1 MKKNKL
7 MEEIRQSIP
16 VEVKEEIDFS
26 FKVIDR
32 IHYLLEKQHK
42 SQRYL
47 AAMLG
52 KSESEISKWMRGT
65 HNFTLTTIRKIEQ
78 VLGEKI
84 IQISPSPIRKSS
96 TGIDFQK
103 VKAFPTSISLSKFLE
118 KKSYSAANEPI
129 TNFVGEPKVNYLEQ
143 NQNIESLE
151 IKDYVN
157 WV

>member
-1 MKKNKL
+1 
-7 MEEIRQSIP
+7 MEEIRQGISD
-16 VEVKEEIDFS
+16 EVKEEIDFS
-26 FKVIDR
+26 FKIIDR

-47 AAMLG
+47 ATMLG

-84 IQISPSPIRKSS
+84 IQVSPSPILKSL

-103 VKAFPTSISLSKFLE
+103 VKAFPTSISLSKFSE
-118 KKSYSAANEPI
+118 KESYSNENVPI
-129 TNFVGEPKVNYLEQ
+129 TSFVGESAVNYIEQ
-143 NQNIESLE
+143 NQNIEFIE
-151 IKDYVN
+151 NKEYVN